1 MGTDMS
7 AWSETDLATIGE
19 ADEIEV
25 APDRADRTRGPWVP
39 IWVVRVGDELYV
51 RSFRG
56 PTGSWYRRAREPGT
70 AGSGSPAPNGPSCS
84 PPPIRPPGLRSTMPT
99 AAKYGRYGSSYI
111 TPMTSD
117 SVAGTTLRLTAPT
130 E

>member
-1 MGTDMS
+1 MS
-7 AWSETDLATIGE
+7 GWSQADLATIGE

-25 APDRADRTRGPWVP
+25 APDRADHTAASWVP

-56 PTGSWYRRAREPGT
+56 PSGSWYRRARDTGHGRIRVAGTERTVVFITAEP
-70 AGSGSPAPNGPSCS
+70 
-84 PPPIRPPGLRSTMPT
+84 STRT
-99 AAKYGRYGSSYI
+99 EVDDAYRAKYGRYGSSYI
-111 TPMTSD
+111 TPMISD

>member
-1 MGTDMS
+1 MS
-7 AWSETDLATIGE
+7 AWSETDLAKIGE
-19 ADEIEV
+19 ANEIEV
-25 APDRADRTRGPWVP
+25 APDRADRSAVSWVP
-39 IWVVRVGDELYV
+39 IWVVRVGDGLYV

-56 PTGSWYRRAREPGT
+56 PSGSWYRRARNTGHGRIRVAGT
-70 AGSGSPAPNGPSCS
+70 ERTVVFSTADPST
-84 PPPIRPPGLRSTMPT
+84 RAAVDDAYR
-99 AAKYGRYGSSYI
+99 AKYGRYGDSYT

>member
-1 MGTDMS
+1 MS

-25 APDRADRTRGPWVP
+25 APDRADRTAGPWVP

-56 PTGSWYRRAREPGT
+56 PSGSWYRRARNTGHGRIRVARTERTVVFAT
-70 AGSGSPAPNGPSCS
+70 ADPST
-84 PPPIRPPGLRSTMPT
+84 RPVVDDAYR
-99 AAKYGRYGSSYI
+99 AKYGRYGSSYI

-117 SVAGTTLRLTAPT
+117 SVAGTTLRLTAPV